1 MHKKANEH
9 VKKKCFPIPFVLIC
23 LRKLL
28 YNYANIQAYIENIH
42 LFLKNFIHHAM
53 LLPGVLSSLHK
64 QDTRFRQ
71 QSSAP

>member
-28 YNYANIQAYIENIH
+28 YNNANIQAYIENIH
-42 LFLKNFIHHAM
+42 LLIKNNRI
-53 LLPGVLSSLHK
+53 K
-64 QDTRFRQ
+64 RRIRKI
-71 QSSAP
+71 